1 MNELVQKDGETSRLQ
16 VVGIDNGF
24 GTIKSDVFAGEEA
37 IQFVMQS
44 TVGIGVVRRLAKQ
57 TGSDIDPNMDTLAN
71 QLNTMDVEITN
82 ITKGESPKHYFFGRL
97 AIYESSKSHYCFDD
111 DKSSDEDAMAL
122 LVTQIALAQAM
133 NNEGQSSSNGL
144 YYVGTGLP
152 LNKYFDLK
160 ETYEQK
166 MKGKYEVV
174 FKSGPLVDIKATI
187 NIAKCR
193 VYPQGWGIY
202 FDQVYNNRGDVI
214 NPNLTKGYVLVLDP
228 GFRTTEYGLFY
239 NGKLLDNFS
248 DSLPYGVSGALQQM
262 SAELKKDKDIIASEK
277 VLDYLFMNKQDM
289 FEDGDIVVDLSPYR
303 EKWMKN
309 LARDITED
317 LQAQLQDKWPQITRI
332 LLGGGGGAG
341 LSKYLQW
348 DNKAVTLVD
357 NPQFGNANGFKKAI
371 QVMIV
376 ETAKKAQAI

>member
-1 MNELVQKDGETSRLQ
+1 MTQRDGETNRLQ
-16 VVGIDNGF
+16 VAGIDNGF
-24 GTIKSDVFAGEEA
+24 GTIKSDIFSGEEA

-44 TVGIGVVRRLAKQ
+44 TVGIGGSRRMAKQ
-57 TGSDIDPNMDTLAN
+57 TGSDIDPNLNALTN

-82 ITKGESPKHYFFGRL
+82 ITKGEPVKHYFFGRL
-97 AIYESSKSHYCFDD
+97 AIYESGKSHYCFDD

-122 LVTQIALAQAM
+122 LVTQLALAQAM
-133 NNEGQSSSNGL
+133 NNEGQDSTNGI

-152 LNKYFDLK
+152 LDKYFVFK

-166 MKGKYEVV
+166 IKGKYEVV
-174 FKSGPLVDIKATI
+174 FKSGPFENIKSTI

-202 FDQVYNNRGDVI
+202 YDQVYNNRGDIV
-214 NPNLTKGYVLVLDP
+214 NPALTKGYLLILDP
-228 GFRTTEYGLFY
+228 GFRTTEYGLFF
-239 NGKLLDNFS
+239 NGKMVDNFS

-262 SAELKKDKDIIASEK
+262 SVELKKDKDIIASEK
-277 VLDYLFMNKQDM
+277 VLDYLYMDKQDI
-289 FEDGDIVVDLSPYR
+289 FEDGDLVVDLSPYR

-309 LARDITED
+309 LAREITED
-317 LQAQLQDKWPQITRI
+317 LQAKLQDKWPEITRI
-332 LLGGGGGAG
+332 VLGGGGGAG
-341 LSKYLQW
+341 ISQYLQW
-348 DNKAVTLVD
+348 DNKVVTLVD
-357 NPQFGNANGFKKAI
+357 NSQFGNANGFKKAI